1 MRIIKVVWTCQR
13 RRKTLTDQFIQSRL
27 EEMMP
32 ANTEDAS
39 KVKPTF
45 QLQTMQSKL
54 TTYFPRI

>member
-1 MRIIKVVWTCQR
+1 MRIIKAVWTCQL

-45 QLQTMQSKL
+45 QLQTMQKL
-54 TTYFPRI
+54 TTYFPRK